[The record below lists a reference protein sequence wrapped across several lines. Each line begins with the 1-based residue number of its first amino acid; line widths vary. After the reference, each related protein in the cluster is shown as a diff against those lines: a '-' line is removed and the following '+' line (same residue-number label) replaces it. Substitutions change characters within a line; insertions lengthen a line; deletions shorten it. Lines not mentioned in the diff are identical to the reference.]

1 MDSVGNM
8 FDVNFEPSSLSSRI
22 FIINSKRI
30 FDIPLSEDE
39 EKLCS
44 VISSIVLLLNS
55 KSLGDVHE

>member
-1 MDSVGNM
+1 M

-22 FIINSKRI
+22 FVINSKRI